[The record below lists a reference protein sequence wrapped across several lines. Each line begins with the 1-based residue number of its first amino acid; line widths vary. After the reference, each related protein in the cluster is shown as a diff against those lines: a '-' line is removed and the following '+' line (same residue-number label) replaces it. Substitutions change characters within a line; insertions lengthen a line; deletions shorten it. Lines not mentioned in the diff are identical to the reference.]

1 MEINFTSKRGK
12 STVST
17 SVDVEDLKSEENLQT
32 VFLHF
37 VDFLSTLGAEFP
49 DEIIDI
55 LEQYDD

>member
-55 LEQYDD
+55 LEEYDD

>member
-17 SVDVEDLKSEENLQT
+17 SVDVEDLRSEENLQT

>member
-12 STVST
+12 STVSA
-17 SVDVEDLKSEENLQT
+17 SVDVEDLRSEENLQT

-49 DEIIDI
+49 EEIIDI

>member
-1 MEINFTSKRGK
+1 MSA
-12 STVST
+12 
-17 SVDVEDLKSEENLQT
+17 SVDVEDLRSEENLQT

-49 DEIIDI
+49 EEIIDI

>member
-17 SVDVEDLKSEENLQT
+17 SVEVEDLKSEENLQT
-32 VFLHF
+32 VFIHF

>member
-1 MEINFTSKRGK
+1 MEIKFTSKRGK
-12 STVST
+12 STVSA
-17 SVDVEDLKSEENLQT
+17 SVDVEDLSSEENLQT
-32 VFLHF
+32 VFIHF